1 LKRKKK
7 RKKEKKEEKKKGK
20 KNPKK
25 EKREKKR
32 ARGAHKRDGE
42 KSPRRG
48 EKLGVQE
55 ERWKVKKEQRA
66 LSHIMHIRLSVS
78 RHCPH
83 TSCNYVSRIHSDINC
98 SEVV

>member
-1 LKRKKK
+1 LKRKK
-7 RKKEKKEEKKKGK
+7 KKEEKKKGK

-25 EKREKKR
+25 EKREKELEEPK
-32 ARGAHKRDGE
+32 KRDGE
-42 KSPRRG
+42 KNPRRG